1 MEIPTGA
8 GTAMSPEEGESPQ
21 DACQQQMS
29 ASYSRATMVGTK
41 LQVTHRTLFEY
52 AAPVIDSVNTLHL
65 EPRTFP
71 FQRTISATIRIM
83 PPTRMRRF
91 SDLFQNITHHFE
103 MLKPH
108 TRLEVQSRLRVH
120 NLPLF
125 IPERSREATKN
136 DLADPSTRERTWQ
149 FLQDSNLISHHSGIW
164 HTAVDLIQGL
174 DSLHDQALAFM
185 HWIHQNFH
193 YQPGATMVNTS
204 LANSFELRA
213 GVCQDFTHVMVALC
227 RSVGI
232 PSRYAS
238 GYIYN
243 GPSDLLVGA
252 QASHAWCEVY
262 LPHVGW
268 IGYDPTNGTLADERY
283 VKVAVG
289 RDYDDVAPVK
299 GAYRGTA
306 QCMMSVK
313 VMVEKVD

>member
-1 MEIPTGA
+1 
-8 GTAMSPEEGESPQ
+8 MSPEEGESPQ

-204 LANSFELRA
+204 LANSFEMRA
-213 GVCQDFTHVMVALC
+213 GVCQDFAHFMLACL
-227 RSVGI
+227 RSVGV
-232 PSRYAS
+232 PARYVS
-238 GYIYN
+238 GYLETAPPE
-243 GPSDLLVGA
+243 GMERLTGA
-252 QASHAWCEVY
+252 DASHAWVSVFCGEEA
-262 LPHVGW
+262 GW
-268 IGYDPTNGTLADERY
+268 VDLDPTNELIPGERHGTVAWGRAFSDGSPLRGVTRGAGGQTLQ
-283 VKVAVG
+283 VAV
-289 RDYDDVAPVK
+289 DVIPL
-299 GAYRGTA
+299 G
-306 QCMMSVK
+306 
-313 VMVEKVD
+313 

>member
-1 MEIPTGA
+1 MNSEP
-8 GTAMSPEEGESPQ
+8 GEPPQ
-21 DACQQQMS
+21 EACQNQVI
-29 ASYSRATMVGTK
+29 AAYNREPMVGTK
-41 LQVTHRTLFEY
+41 LQVTHSTLFEY
-52 AAPVIDSVNTLHL
+52 AAPVIESVNTLHL

-71 FQRTISATIRIM
+71 FQRTISATIRVM

-91 SDLFQNITHHFE
+91 CDLFQNITHHFE
-103 MLKPH
+103 IVKPH

-120 NLPLF
+120 NLPLA
-125 IPERSREATKN
+125 IPDRSREATKK
-136 DLADPSTRERTWQ
+136 DLADSSTRERTWQ
-149 FLQDSNLISHHSGIW
+149 FLHDSNLIVHHSALW
-164 HTAVDLIQGL
+164 HAAVDLSEGKQSI
-174 DSLHDQALAFM
+174 HEQAEAFM

-204 LANSFELRA
+204 LAQSFDLRA
-213 GVCQDFTHVMVALC
+213 GVCQDFTHVMVAMC
-227 RSVGI
+227 RSVGL

-238 GYIYN
+238 GYLYN

-283 VKVAVG
+283 VKVAIG

-306 QCMMSVK
+306 HCMMSVK
-313 VMVEKVD
+313 VSVEKVD